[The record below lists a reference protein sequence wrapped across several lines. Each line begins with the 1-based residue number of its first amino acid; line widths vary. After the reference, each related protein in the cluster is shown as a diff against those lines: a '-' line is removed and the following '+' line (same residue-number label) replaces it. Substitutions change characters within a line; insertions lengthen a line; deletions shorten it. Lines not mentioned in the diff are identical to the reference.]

1 MELSAMQKSISPGVI
16 FQKPG
21 VRFAAMLSS
30 GDIQMA
36 LDFNSDTSLSRRAMK
51 AELLDAETEL
61 RLAYAWRDDRCEASL
76 HRLITAYMRLAIS
89 MASKFRRYGAPMNDL
104 IQEAGLG
111 LMKAAEKFDPD
122 RGVRFSTYAVWWIK
136 ASIQD
141 YVMRNW
147 SMVRTG
153 STSSQKSLFFN
164 LRRVQARL
172 EREAA
177 AEGIVLDRQTM
188 RERIA
193 TDVGVPLRD
202 VEMMEGRLG
211 GSDFSLNATQSSDE
225 EGREWIDA
233 LEDDSAQ
240 ADETV
245 ALRHDN
251 DMLREW
257 LLLALSSLNDRE
269 RFIVRERK
277 LREDPRTLESL
288 GNELSL
294 SKERVRQLEAA
305 AFAKMRKSL
314 EAENQEVLG
323 FLG

>member
-1 MELSAMQKSISPGVI
+1 M
-16 FQKPG
+16 
-21 VRFAAMLSS
+21 
-30 GDIQMA
+30 
-36 LDFNSDTSLSRRAMK
+36 TLSRKAMK

-61 RLAYAWRDDRCEASL
+61 RLAYAWRDDRCEESL

-89 MASKFRRYGAPMNDL
+89 MASKFKRYGAPMNDL

-111 LMKAAEKFDPD
+111 LMKAADKFDPD

-164 LRRVQARL
+164 MRRVQARL
-172 EREAA
+172 ERESAA
-177 AEGIVLDRQTM
+177 AGEVLDRHQLRQMIST
-188 RERIA
+188 EI
-193 TDVGVPLRD
+193 GVPLHD
-202 VEMMEGRLG
+202 VEMMEGRLS
-211 GSDFSLNATQSSDE
+211 GSDYSLNATQSTED

-233 LEDDSAQ
+233 LEDEGIQAAESVEHEHDTAQ
-240 ADETV
+240 
-245 ALRHDN
+245 LRT
-251 DMLREW
+251 W
-257 LLLALSSLNDRE
+257 LLKAMNDLNDRE

-277 LREDPRTLESL
+277 LRESPRTLESL
-288 GNELSL
+288 GQELSL

-305 AFAKMRKSL
+305 AFGKMRKSL
-314 EAENQEVLG
+314 ENQSREVLH
-323 FLG
+323 FLA

>member
-1 MELSAMQKSISPGVI
+1 
-16 FQKPG
+16 
-21 VRFAAMLSS
+21 
-30 GDIQMA
+30 MA
-36 LDFNSDTSLSRRAMK
+36 FDGFSDQTLSRRAMQ

-61 RLAYAWRDDRCEASL
+61 ELAYAWRDQRDEAAL

-89 MASKFRRYGAPMNDL
+89 MAAKFKRYGAPMNDL

-111 LMKAAEKFDPD
+111 LMKAADKFDPD

-164 LRRVQARL
+164 MRRVQARL

-177 AEGIVLDRQTM
+177 SRGEYLDKHQM
-188 RERIA
+188 RHLIA
-193 TDVGVPLRD
+193 TEVGVPLHD
-202 VEMMEGRLG
+202 VEMMEGRLA
-211 GSDFSLNATQSSDE
+211 GSDFSLNATQSTED
-225 EGREWIDA
+225 EGRQWIDA
-233 LEDDSAQ
+233 LEDDTAQ

-245 ALRHDN
+245 TQAKDIDTLRV
-251 DMLREW
+251 W
-257 LLLALSSLNDRE
+257 LVDAMQQLNERE

-277 LREDPRTLESL
+277 LRDQPRTLESL
-288 GNELSL
+288 GTELGL

-305 AFAKMRKSL
+305 AFGKMRKAL
-314 EAENQEVLG
+314 ETQCTEVRN
-323 FLG
+323 FLA

>member
-1 MELSAMQKSISPGVI
+1 MASAPPLLVQGTMTMAFDG
-16 FQKPG
+16 
-21 VRFAAMLSS
+21 FADQTMTRNAM
-30 GDIQMA
+30 
-36 LDFNSDTSLSRRAMK
+36 R

-61 RLAYAWRDDRCEASL
+61 RLAYAWRDQRCEKSL

-104 IQEAGLG
+104 IQEASLG
-111 LMKAAEKFDPD
+111 LMKAADKFDPD

-164 LRRVQARL
+164 MRRVQARI

-177 AEGIVLDRQTM
+177 ADGRELDGATLRKM
-188 RERIA
+188 IA
-193 TDVGVPLRD
+193 KEVGVPLAD
-202 VEMMEGRLG
+202 VEMMEGRLS
-211 GSDFSLNATQSSDE
+211 GSDFSLNATQSAED
-225 EGREWIDA
+225 EGREWIEA
-233 LEDDSAQ
+233 LEDDGIQ
-240 ADETV
+240 AAELVQNSHDTDT
-245 ALRHDN
+245 LRQ
-251 DMLREW
+251 W
-257 LLLALSSLNDRE
+257 LISALSALNTRE
-269 RFIVRERK
+269 QFIIRERK

-288 GNELSL
+288 GDELGL

-305 AFAKMRKSL
+305 AFGKMRKNL
-314 EAENQEVLG
+314 ETQSREVLG
-323 FLG
+323 FFG

>member
-1 MELSAMQKSISPGVI
+1 
-16 FQKPG
+16 
-21 VRFAAMLSS
+21 
-30 GDIQMA
+30 MA

-61 RLAYAWRDDRCEASL
+61 RLAYAWRDERCEQSL

-89 MASKFRRYGAPMNDL
+89 MAAKFKRYGAPMNDL

-172 EREAA
+172 EREAL
-177 AEGIVLDRQTM
+177 AEGVILDRQTM
-188 RERIA
+188 RQRIS
-193 TDVGVPLRD
+193 TEVGVPLHD
-202 VEMMEGRLG
+202 VEMMEGRLSG
-211 GSDFSLNATQSSDE
+211 GDFSLNATQSSDE
-225 EGREWIDA
+225 EGREWIDT
-233 LEDDSAQ
+233 LEDASEQ
-240 ADETV
+240 ADTLVE
-245 ALRHDN
+245 HDH
-251 DMLREW
+251 DTAMLRQW
-257 LLLALSSLNDRE
+257 LLAALNGLNDRE

-277 LREDPRTLESL
+277 LRPDPRTLESL

-314 EAENQEVLG
+314 DGQSREVRG
-323 FLG
+323 FLN

>member
-1 MELSAMQKSISPGVI
+1 
-16 FQKPG
+16 
-21 VRFAAMLSS
+21 
-30 GDIQMA
+30 MA
-36 LDFNSDTSLSRRAMK
+36 LDFNSDMSLSRRAMK

-61 RLAYAWRDDRCEASL
+61 KLAYAWRDQRCEESL

-89 MASKFRRYGAPMNDL
+89 MAAKFKRYGAPMNDL

-141 YVMRNW
+141 HVMRNW

-172 EREAA
+172 EREAM
-177 AEGIVLDRQTM
+177 AEGVTLDRQTL

-193 TDVGVPLRD
+193 KEVGVPLHD
-202 VEMMEGRLG
+202 VEMMEGRLS

-225 EGREWIDA
+225 DGREWIDT
-233 LEDDSAQ
+233 LEDETTQ
-240 ADETV
+240 ADQIVQNDHDTET
-245 ALRHDN
+245 LRQ
-251 DMLREW
+251 W
-257 LLLALSSLNDRE
+257 LLTALSALNERE

-277 LREDPRTLESL
+277 LREEPRTLESL
-288 GNELSL
+288 GNELNL

-305 AFAKMRKSL
+305 AFAKMRKTL
-314 EAENQEVLG
+314 EKQSREVLG
-323 FLG
+323 FLN

>member
-1 MELSAMQKSISPGVI
+1 
-16 FQKPG
+16 
-21 VRFAAMLSS
+21 
-30 GDIQMA
+30 MA
-36 LDFNSDTSLSRRAMK
+36 LDTRTDMTLSRQAMK

-61 RLAYAWRDDRCEASL
+61 ALAYAWRDHRDEQAL

-89 MASKFRRYGAPMNDL
+89 MAAKFKRYGAPMNDL

-111 LMKAAEKFDPD
+111 LMKAADKFDPD

-164 LRRVQARL
+164 MRRVQARL

-177 AEGIVLDRQTM
+177 QDGVELDRHQLHQLIST
-188 RERIA
+188 EI
-193 TDVGVPLRD
+193 GVPLHD
-202 VEMMEGRLG
+202 VEMMEGRLS
-211 GSDFSLNATQSSDE
+211 GSDFSLNATQSAED
-225 EGREWIDA
+225 EGREWIET
-233 LEDDSAQ
+233 LEDEGAQ
-240 ADETV
+240 AAELVEHNHDLAQLRDWLVEAMQ
-245 ALRHDN
+245 ALN
-251 DMLREW
+251 E
-257 LLLALSSLNDRE
+257 RE

-277 LREDPRTLESL
+277 LRDNPRTLESL
-288 GNELSL
+288 GEELGL

-305 AFAKMRKSL
+305 AFLKMRKSL
-314 EAENQEVLG
+314 EMQSREVHAFFG
-323 FLG
+323 

>member
-1 MELSAMQKSISPGVI
+1 
-16 FQKPG
+16 
-21 VRFAAMLSS
+21 
-30 GDIQMA
+30 MA
-36 LDFNSDTSLSRRAMK
+36 LDNVRDMSLSRVAMK

-61 RLAYAWRDDRCEASL
+61 KLAYAWRDQRDEQAL

-89 MASKFRRYGAPMNDL
+89 MASKFKRYGAPMNDL

-111 LMKAAEKFDPD
+111 LMKAADKFDPD

-164 LRRVQARL
+164 MRRVQARL
-172 EREAA
+172 EREASA
-177 AEGIVLDRQTM
+177 QGEVLEGHALRRM
-188 RERIA
+188 IA
-193 TDVGVPLRD
+193 DDLGVPLHD
-202 VEMMEGRLG
+202 VEMMEGRLSG
-211 GSDFSLNATQSSDE
+211 ADFSLNATQSTED

-233 LEDDSAQ
+233 LEDEGAQ
-240 ADETV
+240 ASEAV
-245 ALRHDN
+245 EHDL
-251 DMLREW
+251 DTAQLREW
-257 LLLALSSLNDRE
+257 LLHALNGLNERE

-277 LREDPRTLESL
+277 LRDEPRTLESL
-288 GNELSL
+288 GIELKL

-305 AFAKMRKSL
+305 AFQKMRKAL
-314 EAENQEVLG
+314 ETESTEVHH
-323 FLG
+323 FLK

>member
-1 MELSAMQKSISPGVI
+1 MP
-16 FQKPG
+16 
-21 VRFAAMLSS
+21 
-30 GDIQMA
+30 

-61 RLAYAWRDDRCEASL
+61 RLAYAWRDHRDEAAL

-89 MASKFRRYGAPMNDL
+89 MAAKFRRYGAPMNDL

-141 YVMRNW
+141 HVMRNW

-172 EREAA
+172 EREAQ
-177 AEGIVLDRQTM
+177 AEGITLDRHTM
-188 RERIA
+188 RARIA
-193 TDVGVPLRD
+193 TEVGVPIHD
-202 VEMMEGRLG
+202 VEMMEGRLS

-225 EGREWIDA
+225 DGREWIDA
-233 LEDDSAQ
+233 LEDESAQ

-251 DMLREW
+251 AMLRQW
-257 LLLALSSLNDRE
+257 LLNALGSLNERE
-269 RFIVRERK
+269 RFIIRERK

-314 EAENQEVLG
+314 ERESREVMD